1 MRPNTNDVM
10 TTECCKGR
18 KPGCGNELSSVV
30 RRILSVGSE
39 GIEMTL
45 PAECGLGLPLQTIL
59 NGGNCT

>member
-1 MRPNTNDVM
+1 M